1 MKQTIQFEADIQNGI
16 ITGIA
21 GAVLESSC
29 IGTTPEELYRLLKL
43 YDEIYF
49 QKASAEVFCLTGSET
64 RCKCAGDGSH
74 IEFIW
79 DGISLSIA
87 AEDLEFFS
95 LKDKE
100 LTVYLNDFNTLKF
113 TVKNVPTNEK
123 IRQIVELAEKYKTIK
138 LDRFSFS
145 CLDAFPDD
153 PAELQEQNGLLII
166 RGDSWILRLD
176 ITGYSVDHEADTAC
190 DILTIRLIDGNSVY
204 LALWED

>member
-1 MKQTIQFEADIQNGI
+1 MKQTIQFEADIENGI

-21 GAVLESSC
+21 GVVVEPSC
-29 IGTTPEELYRLLKL
+29 IGTTLEELHKLLKL

-49 QKASAEVFCLTGSET
+49 EKASAEFFYLTGSET
-64 RCKCAGDGSH
+64 RCKCAGDSSH

-79 DGISLSIA
+79 NGISLSIA
-87 AEDLEFFS
+87 AEDFEFFS

-100 LTVYLNDFNTLKF
+100 LALYLNDFNTLKF
-113 TVKNVPTNEK
+113 TVKNVPVNEK
-123 IRQIVELAEKYKTIK
+123 IRQIVELAETYKTIK

-153 PAELQEQNGLLII
+153 PAEVQEQDGLLII
-166 RGDSWILRLD
+166 RGSSWILRLH

-190 DILTIRLIDGNSVY
+190 DILTIRLTDGNFVY